1 MAGQQMPVRV
11 RKPLLKQG
19 RNWRSKRDVMSQIR
33 RIRGLGSF
41 HASLCWQIYRGQCK
55 TFPKDAEKSYCETGP
70 GARAGVNWL
79 LGFPPQL
86 GKGSRDRHTGDFY
99 AQHLINLHAYVS
111 RRPVLREDAGD
122 SEAVCRLKS
131 LLRDYLTTLEGRAF
145 LACEHSKFVWTL
157 LHVSR
162 N

>member
-1 MAGQQMPVRV
+1 MAGAADE
-11 RKPLLKQG
+11 KTFAEAG
-19 RNWRSKRDVMSQIR
+19 SWRSKRDVMSQIR
-33 RIRGLGSF
+33 RIQGMGPF

-79 LGFPPQL
+79 LGNPPQL
-86 GKGSRDRHTGDFY
+86 SKGSRDRHTADFY
-99 AQHLINLHAYVS
+99 AQHLINLHADVS